1 MAKRYQLIDHTADTG
16 IRVFG
21 KDPAELFSRAGEAL
35 FDIIFGLENIS
46 GAQKGGRVE
55 VGGEDFPDLMVG
67 WLGKLL
73 LKFELDDF
81 LSSRFDII
89 HLDEKHLSADVFGER
104 FNPRA
109 HKALAEVKGVTYHG
123 LKVGQKDGLW
133 TAEVI
138 FDV

>member
-21 KDPAELFSRAGEAL
+21 NDPAELFAGAGAAL

-46 GAQKGGRVE
+46 GAEKGGRVD
-55 VGGEDFPDLMVG
+55 VSGEDLPDLLAG
-67 WLGKLL
+67 WLGRLL
-73 LKFELDDF
+73 LKFELEHF
-81 LSSRFDII
+81 ISSHFTII
-89 HLDEKHLSADVFGER
+89 SIDERTLSADAFGES
-104 FNPRA
+104 FDPA
-109 HKALAEVKGVTYHG
+109 VHSALMEVKGVTYHG
-123 LKVGQKDGLW
+123 LKVGQKEGLW

>member
-21 KDPAELFSRAGEAL
+21 DDLEELFSGAGEAL

-46 GAQKGGRVE
+46 GSEKGGRVE
-55 VGGEDFPDLMVG
+55 VGGEDLPDLLAG

-73 LKFELDDF
+73 LKCELDDF
-81 LSSRFDII
+81 LSSRFSII
-89 HLDEKHLSADVFGER
+89 SLDEKHLSADIFGER
-104 FNPRA
+104 FNPSA
-109 HKALAEVKGVTYHG
+109 HKALTEVKGVTYHG
-123 LKVGQKDGLW
+123 LKVWQKEGIW